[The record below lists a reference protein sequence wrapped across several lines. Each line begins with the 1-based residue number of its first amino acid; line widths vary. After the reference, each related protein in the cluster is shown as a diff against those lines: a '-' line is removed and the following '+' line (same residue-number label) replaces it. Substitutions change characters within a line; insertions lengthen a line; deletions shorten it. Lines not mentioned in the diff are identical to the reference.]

1 MSLIEETK
9 KLREL
14 EQKATPVKWILS
26 NPLKGEYQIY
36 SEFGDLNIEFED
48 SDIDDP
54 RYIVVSRNLAPAMLA
69 PAMLEV
75 LGCFREGD
83 AKLLDRLVYEET
95 DMAKFR
101 AGFGKISDREQDM
114 IDMLKRLQ
122 KAASPMEQ
130 EREKDDLGYTRI

>member
-1 MSLIEETK
+1 MSLIEEIA

-14 EQKATPVKWILS
+14 EQKATPGDWFPGYLETRCIAGDGGR
-26 NPLKGEYQIY
+26 GE
-36 SEFGDLNIEFED
+36 
-48 SDIDDP
+48 
-54 RYIVVSRNLAPAMLA
+54 VVLRKTNSGEMPTVENLAFICKSRNLA

-122 KAASPMEQ
+122 KAASLMEQ